1 MRALPSR
8 KERLTSAIDRW
19 ADVVE
24 QKRSDITNKFIFQV
38 IYFAVLIVSC
48 ILTNLKPNWGS
59 LIGTVGL
66 GGLSLKANI
75 KAASEAWDN
84 FSNARIALIVSVTHL
99 RGNLDLCSE
108 DDDECLDNVETLIRE
123 VLEDARN

>member
-1 MRALPSR
+1 MPSR
-8 KERLTSAIDRW
+8 RERLTSAIDRW

-24 QKRSDITNKFIFQV
+24 QKRSDITKKFIFQV
-38 IYFAVLIVSC
+38 IYFVVLIVSC
-48 ILTNLKPNWGS
+48 ILINLKPSWSSG
-59 LIGTVGL
+59 IGTVGL
-66 GGLSLKANI
+66 GGLGLKANI

-84 FSNARIALIVSVTHL
+84 FSNARIALMMSVTHL

-108 DDDECLDNVETLIRE
+108 DDDDCLDNVEALIRE